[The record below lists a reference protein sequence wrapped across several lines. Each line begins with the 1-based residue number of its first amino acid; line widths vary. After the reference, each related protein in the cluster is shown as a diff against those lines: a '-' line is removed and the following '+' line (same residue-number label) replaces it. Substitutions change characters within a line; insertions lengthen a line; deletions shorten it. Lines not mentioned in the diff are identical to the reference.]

1 MTKII
6 GRGGNLVKLVEC
18 RKEFFKRCLALN
30 LEQGTIEQYDKVL
43 KRFEK
48 FCNAKD
54 ITDSSQITAGVMR
67 EHIGGLS
74 STMGAVS
81 IKIHYMALKVF
92 FGFLKRDEVISDNPM
107 LRVETPKLPKRLMQ
121 TFSKADISKLLNA
134 FDKNEFLGFRNY
146 TIMCILF
153 ATGMRRGE
161 LTKLC
166 LSDIYFELDIIKVI
180 GKGNKQRNI
189 PLTETL
195 RKVLIKYLSKRKEYV
210 EQLRLN
216 KCPYLIIN
224 NKGERLTATTI
235 SSIFNDVAKEYNMK
249 GVRVSPHTF
258 RHTFSKFFLL
268 NGGDVFTL
276 QKILGHSSID
286 TTRRYVNLND
296 EELKVQNQKFNPFE
310 NISWQYY

>member
-1 MTKII
+1 MTKTW
-6 GRGGNLVKLVEC
+6 GRVIMVMKLVEC
-18 RKEFFKRCLALN
+18 RQEFFKRCLALN
-30 LEQGTIEQYDKVL
+30 LEQATMEQYQKVL
-43 KRFEK
+43 KRFDK
-48 FCNAKD
+48 FCNAKG
-54 ITDSSQITAGVMR
+54 ITDSSQINAGVMR

-81 IKIHYMALKVF
+81 IKIHYMTLKVF
-92 FGFLKRDEVISDNPM
+92 FGFLKRDEVIDDNPM
-107 LRVETPKLPKRLMQ
+107 LRVETPKLPKRLIQ
-121 TFSKADISKLLNA
+121 AFSKTDISKLLNA

-161 LTKLC
+161 LIKLC

-189 PLTETL
+189 PLTQTL
-195 RKVLIKYLSKRKEYV
+195 RKVLVKYLTKRKEYV

-235 SSIFNDVAKEYNMK
+235 SGIFSDVGKDYEMK
-249 GVRVSPHTF
+249 DVRVSPHTF
-258 RHTFSKFFLL
+258 RHTFAKFFLL

-276 QKILGHSSID
+276 QRILGHSSIE

-296 EELKVQNQKFNPFE
+296 SELKVQNDKYNPFE
-310 NISWQYY
+310 NANWQYY